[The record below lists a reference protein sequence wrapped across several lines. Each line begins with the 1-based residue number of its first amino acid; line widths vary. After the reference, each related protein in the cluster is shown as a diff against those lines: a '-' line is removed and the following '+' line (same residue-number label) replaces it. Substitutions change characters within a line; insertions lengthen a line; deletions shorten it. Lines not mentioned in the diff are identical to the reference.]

1 MKHQDAAKA
10 RIKDNKDWSSIYFWA
25 ENDDEANQIWE
36 KRFKSDWPSMEYKLE
51 KVEKDA

>member
-1 MKHQDAAKA
+1 MKNQYAAKS